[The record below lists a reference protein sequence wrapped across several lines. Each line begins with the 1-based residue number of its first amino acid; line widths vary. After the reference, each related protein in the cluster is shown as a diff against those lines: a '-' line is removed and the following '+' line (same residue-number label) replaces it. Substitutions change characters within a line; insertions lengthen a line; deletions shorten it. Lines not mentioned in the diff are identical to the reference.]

1 MTIIEILSKIIEGQE
16 EEQKLNED
24 SIEFKKKEILKYR
37 GFVIAEQKRIT
48 EIEKEIEENKKQTK
62 QLEKIV
68 NTLKEENCVEVGK

>member
-1 MTIIEILSKIIEGQE
+1 MTIIKILSKIIEGQE

>member
-1 MTIIEILSKIIEGQE
+1 MTVIEILNKIIEGQE

-24 SIEFKKKEILKYR
+24 SIKFKKKEILKYR
-37 GFVIAEQKRIT
+37 GFVITEQERII